1 MRSSAIKPS
10 RLFKFFPMV
19 TNRFFSFSSYFS
31 SSSSSLHILSNS
43 PTSIFSFYKYSLLL
57 SHFFSQTDSSLSK
70 FLIQNSLP
78 LPNSLIFFMAPKSK
92 TKKTSYMFS
101 SDAFNLTCW
110 NEVVRLNESPPLTYK
125 PQDHLSEGARVGSI
139 SFSNFSHFLFFLLSS
154 ILICFWTCIC
164 LGFAVGW
171 V

>member
-10 RLFKFFPMV
+10 RLFKFFLMV

-43 PTSIFSFYKYSLLL
+43 PTSIFSLYKTPYFSLTSSHNLILLKYSHLKL
-57 SHFFSQTDSSLSK
+57 SSSPS
-70 FLIQNSLP
+70 
-78 LPNSLIFFMAPKSK
+78 SLIFSMAPKSK
-92 TKKTSYMFS
+92 KTFYVFS
-101 SDAFNLTCW
+101 NDAFNLTCW

-154 ILICFWTCIC
+154 ILICFWTCKC